1 MQEFF
6 KTETIQERVLL
17 IGVRTGEADD
27 TDGSLDELEELVKTA
42 GALTVGRVI
51 QNREAVHPTTYIG
64 KGKIDEVRALAAE
77 TDASGVVCDD
87 ELSPVQLRELEDE
100 LQMKVMDRT
109 LVILDIFAG
118 AGHHQRGQD
127 PGGTGPAEIP
137 ARQAHRTGPFPVPS
151 GRRHRHERPGREKA
165 GDGPAAH
172 PRAGSPS

>member
-109 LVILDIFAG
+109 GSPAWAVPCPVWA
-118 AGHHQRGQD
+118 AASAREARARKSWRWT
-127 PGGTGPAEIP
+127 GGSSAT
-137 ARQAHRTGPFPVPS
+137 
-151 GRRHRHERPGREKA
+151 
-165 GDGPAAH
+165 
-172 PRAGSPS
+172 GSPS